1 MEELRFETPDGV
13 RLAGYRWDPEG
24 DPVAVLQITHGI
36 SEHARRYAPVAE
48 RFAAEGWVVYAHDHR
63 GHGGSIPEGGVPG
76 HMADSDGWERATED
90 LHRIHREIR
99 LRHPGLPVVLLAH
112 SGGSFMAQRLLAQ
125 YPDDFDLVALS
136 GSNGKPPPIAAAGR
150 LVTRLERWRRG
161 KDASSPLIQKLSFGG
176 FNDGFEGRTEFDWLS
191 SDPAAVDA
199 YVDDPLCGFPLSTQT
214 WTDMLDALPELT
226 KPRQLARIPKD
237 KPIYV
242 FGGDR
247 DPVGDQGAGLRR
259 LVDAYKRAGLQ
270 DVTLKLY
277 PGGRHEMLNESNKD
291 EVIGDLAKW
300 IAGRLPEKEE
310 RADDAE

>member
-1 MEELRFETPDGV
+1 M
-13 RLAGYRWDPEG
+13 
-24 DPVAVLQITHGI
+24 
-36 SEHARRYAPVAE
+36 
-48 RFAAEGWVVYAHDHR
+48 
-63 GHGGSIPEGGVPG
+63 
-76 HMADSDGWERATED
+76 
-90 LHRIHREIR
+90 
-99 LRHPGLPVVLLAH
+99 
-112 SGGSFMAQRLLAQ
+112 
-125 YPDDFDLVALS
+125 
-136 GSNGKPPPIAAAGR
+136 
-150 LVTRLERWRRG
+150 
-161 KDASSPLIQKLSFGG
+161 
-176 FNDGFEGRTEFDWLS
+176 
-191 SDPAAVDA
+191 
-199 YVDDPLCGFPLSTQT
+199 DDPLCGFPLSTQT